1 MSDQITTAFVKQYH
15 GTIEFLLQQKG
26 ARLIPYV
33 RNESQNSEEQF
44 WEQIGPTEALEIT
57 TRHGDSPQVNTP
69 HDRRR
74 VTLKFF
80 DWGDFI
86 DQIDKVRMLIDP
98 ANPYSQNAAYALGR
112 KQDDIIIAA
121 LFGTAFTGKE
131 GGTAVTFPAGQQI
144 AATFGGAD
152 SGLTITKLIEAQR
165 LLRAAEVDL
174 DMEQACIAVGAKQL
188 ANLLGTTQVTS
199 ADYNSVKALVQGQLD
214 TFMGFKFKHTERL
227 LVDGSAKRRVP
238 VWVKSGLLAAKN
250 PEISTNIVQR
260 WDKRGSWYV
269 YAKMGMGAVRMQ
281 EEKVVEIKCSE
292 TV

>member
-15 GTIEFLLQQKG
+15 GVVEFLLQQKG
-26 ARLIPYV
+26 ARLMETT
-33 RNESQNSEEQF
+33 RQESQNSEEQF
-44 WEQIGPTEALEIT
+44 WEQIGPTDAIEIT

-98 ANPYSQNAAYALGR
+98 ANPYAQNASYALGR

-121 LFGTAFTGKE
+121 LFGTASTGKD
-131 GGTAVTFPAGQQI
+131 GGTPIVFPAAQQV
-144 AATFGGAD
+144 AANFGGAD
-152 SGLTITKLIEAQR
+152 SGLTVTKLIEAQR
-165 LLRAAEVDL
+165 LLRVAEVDF
-174 DMEQACIAVGAKQL
+174 DMEKPYIAVGAKQM

-199 ADYNSVKALVQGQLD
+199 ADFNSVKALVQGD
-214 TFMGFKFKHTERL
+214 VNSFMGMTFKHTERL
-227 LVDGSAKRRVP
+227 LVDGSAKRRIP
-238 VWVKSGLLAAKN
+238 VWVKSGLLTAKN

-281 EEKVVEIKCSE
+281 EGKVVEIKCSE

>member
-15 GTIEFLLQQKG
+15 GTVEYLLQQKG
-26 ARLIPYV
+26 ARLVNCV

-74 VTLKFF
+74 VTLRFF

-86 DQIDKVRMLIDP
+86 DTIDKVRMLIDP

-112 KQDDIIIAA
+112 KQDDIIIDAM
-121 LFGTAFTGKE
+121 FGTAFTGKE
-131 GGTAVTFPAGQQI
+131 GATSVSFDSGQQI
-144 AATFGGAD
+144 AANFGGAD

-165 LLRAAEVDL
+165 LLRAAENDL
-174 DMEQACIAVGAKQL
+174 SGEEFYIAVGAKQL
-188 ANLLGTTQVTS
+188 ANLLSTTQVTS
-199 ADYNSVKALVQGQLD
+199 ADFNSVKALVQGELN
-214 TFMGFKFKHTERL
+214 TFMGFMFKHTERL
-227 LVDGSAKRRVP
+227 LVDGSSKRRVP
-238 VWVKSGLLAAKN
+238 VWARSGVLAAKN

-269 YAKMGMGAVRMQ
+269 YAKMGMGATRMQ
-281 EEKVVEIKCSE
+281 ENKIVEIKCSE